1 MKILCYGDS
10 NTYGYDGTDV
20 FGGRFPED
28 ARWPELLGRML
39 GCDSVNLGLNG
50 RRVPRFQRTIEA
62 DLTLLKRSGDGLIIV
77 MLGTNDL
84 LAEAAPED
92 TAAHLRHF
100 LLRLEETMP
109 DSAVLLCAPP
119 PVAGFGVAC
128 EDAFREIAA
137 AYEALSRELGL
148 LFVDTVSWG
157 IPTGSDG
164 IHFTGQ
170 GHRLFALKL
179 GQTIRALLR

>member
-1 MKILCYGDS
+1 MKKIIMTALMAVSMLSAFAD
-10 NTYGYDGTDV
+10 TDNEMS
-20 FGGRFPED
+20 RE
-28 ARWPELLGRML
+28 EL
-39 GCDSVNLGLNG
+39 
-50 RRVPRFQRTIEA
+50 
-62 DLTLLKRSGDGLIIV
+62 
-77 MLGTNDL
+77 
-84 LAEAAPED
+84 
-92 TAAHLRHF
+92 
-100 LLRLEETMP
+100 
-109 DSAVLLCAPP
+109 
-119 PVAGFGVAC
+119 
-128 EDAFREIAA
+128 AA